1 MPNGAAIVELCRYL
15 YNFVEPVCR
24 TGQIEDKTKEV
35 EEEEEKI
42 RKVEIEKAGGYA
54 LQFLIELSNCRSAVV
69 M

>member
-1 MPNGAAIVELCRYL
+1 MNYAGT

-24 TGQIEDKTKEV
+24 TRQIEDKTKEV
-35 EEEEEKI
+35 EEEEAEEEEEKI
-42 RKVEIEKAGGYA
+42 RKVEIKKAGGYV